1 MNKNMKVVVWGLVAV
16 VTVALGVMI
25 FSPSGGGGAK
35 VENVSADQLDKLI
48 AEGGVRV
55 IDVRTPGEFDA
66 GHVPTAQNIPV
77 DQLSG
82 SVASL
87 DPSKPVAVYC
97 ATGSRSVSAVDILT
111 AAGFQKVYH
120 MSEGMIVWTGEVE
133 RGAVAAAPVEQTL
146 ETPVMYEFYTD
157 W

>member
-1 MNKNMKVVVWGLVAV
+1 MNKNMKLVVWGLVAV
-16 VTVALGVMI
+16 VAVALGVMV

-35 VENVSADQLDKLI
+35 VENVSSDQLAKLI
-48 AEGGVRV
+48 ADGAVRV
-55 IDVRTPGEFDA
+55 IDVRTPGEFEA

-77 DQLSG
+77 DTLSG

-97 ATGSRSVSAVDILT
+97 ATGSRSASAVDILT
-111 AAGFQKVYH
+111 QAGFQKIYH
-120 MSEGMIVWTGEVE
+120 LNEGMVAWAGEVE

-146 ETPVMYEFYTD
+146 ASPVMYEFYTD